1 MSVKISKTNS
11 KLGIIPSV
19 NLPPI
24 ITCRANA
31 PCAKDCYAM
40 KGRFRFSNVRDAML
54 SNYDQ
59 YKNDPERY
67 FRDIKESINNGFISY
82 SYFRWHAAGD
92 IVDEAY
98 FKGMV
103 QLATELSQTSFLV
116 FTKKYELVNSYIENG
131 GKIPRNL
138 HIVFSAWGSS
148 LRFDNRHGFPV
159 AYVRL
164 KDEHHD
170 CEIPESAAECS
181 GNCTKC
187 LQCWNMRCGES
198 VVFNKH

>member
-54 SNYDQ
+54 SNYER
-59 YKNDPERY
+59 YKTDPDGY
-67 FRDIKESINNGFISY
+67 FRDIKESINNGFVSY

-98 FKGMV
+98 FEGMV
-103 QLATELSQTSFLV
+103 RIATELSQTSFLA
-116 FTKKYELVNSYIENG
+116 FTKKYELVNECIKNG
-131 GKIPRNL
+131 TVIPANL
-138 HIVFSAWGSS
+138 HIIFSAWGSS
-148 LRFDNRHGFPV
+148 LMVSNPYNFPV
-159 AYVRL
+159 AYVRFD
-164 KDEHHD
+164 KMGHD
-170 CEIPESAAECS
+170 VPGSALECS
-181 GNCTKC
+181 GNCTIC
-187 LQCWNMRCGES
+187 LQCWNIGNGES
-198 VVFNKH
+198 VVFDKH